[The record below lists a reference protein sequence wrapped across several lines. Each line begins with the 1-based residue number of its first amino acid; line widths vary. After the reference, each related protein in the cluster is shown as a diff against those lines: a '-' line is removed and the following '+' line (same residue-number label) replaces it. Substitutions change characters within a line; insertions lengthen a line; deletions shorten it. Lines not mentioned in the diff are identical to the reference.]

1 MENKKKI
8 IGFASLAL
16 LASLLVGCGQINPGE
31 VGFKTSFGEIV
42 SRDVLHEGL
51 WWFSPIGGDLVV
63 YDCKNHIIAIKTEQ
77 YTKDIQQCVIH
88 IAVTYS
94 LDTSKVI
101 ELHTK
106 TGKDY
111 ENKLIRPC
119 VMGSV
124 KDVMGQWEATDIIA
138 KRQEA
143 TNFII
148 NDLRSKLGTF
158 GINVTF
164 VEVIDI
170 AFTDV
175 FEKAVEAKQVA
186 QENAKTAKNR
196 TIQVE
201 EESRQRVIMAESE
214 AKSMEIRAKALEA
227 NKSLVEYEAV
237 MKWDGKLPVY
247 MMGDSVPFI
256 NLSVK
261 GAK

>member
-1 MENKKKI
+1 MENKNSVV
-8 IGFASLAL
+8 GAVLAAL
-16 LASLLVGCGQINPGE
+16 LSSLLVGCGQINPGE

-42 SRDVLHEGL
+42 SREVLHEGL
-51 WWFSPIGGDLVV
+51 WWYSPIGGNLVK
-63 YDCKNHIIAIKTEQ
+63 YDCKNHIIVIKTEQ
-77 YTKDIQQCVIH
+77 YTKDIQQCVIQ

-94 LDTSKVI
+94 LDPSRVI

-111 ENKLIRPC
+111 IDKLIKPS

-124 KDVMGQWEATDIIA
+124 KDVMGKWEATDIIA

-143 TNFII
+143 TNFVIE
-148 NDLRSKLGTF
+148 DLRSKLVAF

-164 VEVIDI
+164 VEVVDI
-170 AFTDV
+170 SFTDV

-201 EESRQRVIMAESE
+201 EESRQKVIMAESE

-247 MMGDSVPFI
+247 MMGNSVPFVNI
-256 NLSVK
+256 GVK
-261 GAK
+261 GVK